1 MRTGF
6 VILLIIFTIAVI
18 QPSVNSQENHVPS
31 VAEATTGLPR
41 LLDLGAG
48 KCIPCQKMAPILEQM
63 EKDFHKVLTVQF
75 IDVWKSEN
83 RQTALDLGI
92 ESIPTQIFYDES
104 GKELW
109 RHVGFIS
116 RQDMLAKWQELGYRF
131 NDTVNDAFRESSSE
145 SAGKSSLEEG
155 TSGATAEVTPKSEV
169 RAKSNSAGN

>member
-1 MRTGF
+1 MRTGV
-6 VILLIIFTIAVI
+6 VILLMFLVIAVF
-18 QPSVNSQENHVPS
+18 QPSVNGEENHVPS
-31 VAEATTGLPR
+31 VSEATTGLPR

-48 KCIPCQKMAPILEQM
+48 KCIPCQKMAPILEQI

-92 ESIPTQIFYDES
+92 ESIPTQIFYDEN

-116 RQDMLAKWQELGYRF
+116 RQDMLAKWQKLGYKF
-131 NDTVNDAFRESSSE
+131 NDTVSE
-145 SAGKSSLEEG
+145 TSIEPAGELPLEKGKSDS
-155 TSGATAEVTPKSEV
+155 AEK
-169 RAKSNSAGN
+169 